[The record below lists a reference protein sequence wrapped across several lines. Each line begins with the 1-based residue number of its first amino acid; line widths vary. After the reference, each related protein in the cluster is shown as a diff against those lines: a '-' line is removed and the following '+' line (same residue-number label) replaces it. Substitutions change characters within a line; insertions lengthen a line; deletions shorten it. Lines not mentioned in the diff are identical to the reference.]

1 MIKKA
6 SIFNIKLVH
15 INSWT
20 IKKRKIEDIF
30 GLKKSEMN
38 KKSSIIIFRSKNNN
52 LNSTVFLFFILR
64 FIKFL
69 SIILRFIK
77 FKQVYNANN
86 FKIFIFLFFKKR
98 SLVIYKFL
106 VRIKYFS
113 NLKNRN

>member
-6 SIFNIKLVH
+6 SILNIKLGH

-30 GLKKSEMN
+30 GLKKSEKN

-52 LNSTVFLFFILR
+52 LNSTVFLF
-64 FIKFL
+64 
-69 SIILRFIK
+69 SILRFIK